1 MTSTTAARPARRELP
16 GRVARPLLVVTT
28 WLVAWQLAAIVVG
41 QDLLLVSPAEVLTR
55 LTELVVTGA
64 FWATIGHSAGRIA
77 GGFLTAVVVGCLTAA
92 LAAASRVADALLTS
106 LATAIRSTPVV
117 SFIILVL
124 IWADSGQLAFL
135 ISFMMVAPIVHT
147 NVLEGFRHRDT
158 ALLEVATV
166 FEVPVLRRLPAI
178 DAPAVLPHLLA
189 ACQVGVG
196 LAWKSG
202 ITAEVIGLPQG
213 SIGERLYQAKIFLST
228 ADLFAWTIVI
238 IALSFLFE
246 RVVRAL
252 LTRLEVRV
260 GRVGS

>member
-1 MTSTTAARPARRELP
+1 
-16 GRVARPLLVVTT
+16 
-28 WLVAWQLAAIVVG
+28 
-41 QDLLLVSPAEVLTR
+41 
-55 LTELVVTGA
+55 
-64 FWATIGHSAGRIA
+64 
-77 GGFLTAVVVGCLTAA
+77 
-92 LAAASRVADALLTS
+92 
-106 LATAIRSTPVV
+106 
-117 SFIILVL
+117 
-124 IWADSGQLAFL
+124 
-135 ISFMMVAPIVHT
+135 
-147 NVLEGFRHRDT
+147 
-158 ALLEVATV
+158 
-166 FEVPVLRRLPAI
+166 VPVLRRLPAI